1 MGNGN
6 AKFATNGNGDGKTYP
21 GWDRPMQTNGGA
33 QHQPSRRYSTTSE
46 ESIDD
51 APVAASSPPPL
62 SSRRA
67 SPSRASVLAP
77 LSRESTALSLGQRIA
92 LHAARQ
98 EPSAQSP
105 PAHGPQSSARILPPE
120 PDAFESNSSQ
130 KRLQA
135 ERKLFPRAPHTPE
148 TDGGFLAVESS
159 REAPLTDSEAKWN
172 NNYWVPDRGSE
183 KLSYSQEIGNFRS
196 EEKPRGRRGVS
207 FALHDEILQ
216 ERSSTFVL
224 PLLNRTDSHQSVGNG
239 APPPQDS
246 SRLPIIGIS
255 RRENRPRSSSAKKIQ
270 VGTAAGD
277 AAISNQQRLLPP
289 QARLPRNSTL
299 QKTTALP
306 PPSATN
312 RSGNSQ
318 WPTDDD
324 STSGIGSSTGSITS
338 HTTRYPR
345 SFVRPKH
352 STSLPSLNS
361 NDTATV
367 PWSDSEL
374 LLPRPSLRILPPAN
388 ATSVEANFYHIYH
401 HGIPKKR
408 KKWVLRP

>member
-6 AKFATNGNGDGKTYP
+6 AKFAPNGYGDGKKYS
-21 GWDRPMQTNGGA
+21 GWDRPIQTNGGA
-33 QHQPSRRYSTTSE
+33 QHQKSRRYSTTSE

-51 APVAASSPPPL
+51 DQVALPSPL

-67 SPSRASVLAP
+67 SPFRTSDLAP
-77 LSRESTALSLGQRIA
+77 LSRESTALSLGQRIVI
-92 LHAARQ
+92 HAAQQ
-98 EPSAQSP
+98 EPPAPS
-105 PAHGPQSSARILPPE
+105 PAHGPPSARILPQE
-120 PDAFESNSSQ
+120 PNAFGFSNNSH

-135 ERKLFPRAPHTPE
+135 ERELSPRAPLISE
-148 TDGGFLAVESS
+148 ADGGFLNVESS
-159 REAPLTDSEAKWN
+159 REAPMMTDSEAKSS
-172 NNYWVPDRGSE
+172 YWVPDRGSE
-183 KLSYSQEIGNFRS
+183 KLFNYGQEIGNFHS
-196 EEKPRGRRGVS
+196 EEKPRSRRGVS

-224 PLLNRTDSHQSVGNG
+224 PPLKRTDSQSVGNG
-239 APPPQDS
+239 APLTGEES
-246 SRLPIIGIS
+246 SRLPVIGIS
-255 RRENRPRSSSAKKIQ
+255 RRENRPQSSSAKKIQ
-270 VGTAAGD
+270 VGRTASD
-277 AAISNQQRLLPP
+277 AAISNQQRHFP
-289 QARLPRNSTL
+289 QAQLARNNSAL
-299 QKTTALP
+299 QKATAV
-306 PPSATN
+306 PPSVTI
-312 RSGNSQ
+312 RSTNSQ

-345 SFVRPKH
+345 SFVRPRH

-361 NDTATV
+361 KDTATV

-374 LLPRPSLRILPPAN
+374 LLQRPSLRIIPPAK